1 MKTVTYFAHWN
12 SMADFSAGKPAD
24 VEVSKP
30 YSGPSALCDRWAQ
43 GQAKNAAATDATTAS
58 TLQGEAQGEH
68 AQLSPFFSQEM
79 NAEHAFDPTQNNELL
94 TAAEAGTG
102 AAAGDIAA
110 KTNDLA
116 ARTRNAS
123 GFTKSLQEQ
132 ARDRDKAAAG
142 ASEGIAAQDVLGA
155 KALNQEGAHGLQG
168 LYGTDTTGML
178 DAMGQRTKDVNAE
191 VEAGKSGWLQ
201 NTLAVANTLGNLAG
215 GGKFGTKFGAK

>member
-1 MKTVTYFAHWN
+1 MKIYTHLRYETFEDF
-12 SMADFSAGKPAD
+12 MANKP
-24 VEVSKP
+24 SKSESFD
-30 YSGPSALCDRWAQ
+30 YEGPVAKLDRWAQ
-43 GQAKNAAATDATTAS
+43 SQAKNAATTDTNTAGQ
-58 TLQGEAQGEH
+58 LQGEAQGEH

-79 NAEHAFDPTQNNELL
+79 HAEHGYDPTQLNELL
-94 TAAEAGTG
+94 TAAEAGSG
-102 AAAGDIAA
+102 AAAGDVAA

-142 ASEGIAAQDVLGA
+142 ASEGIAAADVGA
-155 KALNQEGAHGLQG
+155 AKDLNQAGARGLQG

-191 VEAGKSGWLQ
+191 VDAGKSGWLQ
-201 NTLAVANTLGNLAG
+201 NTLDTVKTIGDVA
-215 GGKFGTKFGAK
+215 GKFKVPGMK